1 MNLGRGDTNIQST
14 TPTQL
19 KINILRAIKRFR
31 KLEVQIYLSE
41 LLDAGLA
48 ELSGLCSRFLSI
60 NFLSQAD
67 SLPEVMR

>member
-1 MNLGRGDTNIQST
+1 MNLGRGDANIQST

-19 KINILRAIKRFR
+19 KINILRAIKHFK

-48 ELSGLCSRFLSI
+48 EVVRTLFQI
-60 NFLSQAD
+60 SQH
-67 SLPEVMR
+67 